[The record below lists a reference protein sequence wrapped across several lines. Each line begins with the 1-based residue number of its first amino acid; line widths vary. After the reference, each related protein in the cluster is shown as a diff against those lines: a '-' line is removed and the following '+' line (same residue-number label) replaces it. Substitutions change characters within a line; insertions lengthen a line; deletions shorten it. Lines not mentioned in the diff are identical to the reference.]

1 MFSFKK
7 TVEKYKKNYLNSL
20 ENVLDSGMGM
30 LGPQVKKLENELS
43 NFTGAKHTIC
53 CQSGTFALSLALK
66 ALDIK
71 EGDEVITTPF
81 TWISSTSTIVHSGAT
96 PIFVDIEF
104 DSFNIDINLIEKS
117 ITKKTKAILIVNL
130 FGKLINNIDLLLE
143 LKKKH
148 NLFIIEDAAQSF
160 GAFNDK
166 YKSCDGTIGDIC
178 CTSFYPTKPL
188 CGFGDGGACFTNN
201 DNLNHKLKLLRNHGM
216 SSYGN
221 INILG
226 WNARMNEFQAA
237 IILIN
242 LQNFKQKTKNRQIL
256 ANLYN
261 DKILVECIKPKLDK
275 GHMVAQYSILIENRT
290 QFINYLN
297 KNNISSKIFYSK
309 SILDQSVFEKY
320 KINNLP
326 NTDIIKNKIIS
337 IPCYDTLTLEEINNI
352 IDIINNY
359 IIKC

>member
-7 TVEKYKKNYLNSL
+7 TVEKHKKEYLNLL

-30 LGPQVKKLENELS
+30 LGPKVKELEKQLS
-43 NFTGAKHTIC
+43 NYTGSNHTIC

-81 TWISSTSTIVHSGAT
+81 TWISSTSTIVQSGAT
-96 PIFVDIEF
+96 PVFVDIEM
-104 DSFNIDINLIEKS
+104 DSFNIDVKLIEKS
-117 ITKKTKAILIVNL
+117 ITKKTKGILIVNL

-143 LKKKH
+143 LKNKY

-166 YKSCDGTIGDIC
+166 YKSCDGNIGDIC

-201 DNLNHKLKLLRNHGM
+201 DNINNKLKKLRNHGM

-221 INILG
+221 IDILG

-242 LQNFKQKTKNRQIL
+242 LQNFKEKTKNRQTI

-261 DKILVECIKPKLDK
+261 EKILLKCVKPNLDK
-275 GHMVAQYSILIENRT
+275 GHMVAQYSILIENRNN
-290 QFINYLN
+290 FIDYLN
-297 KNNISSKIFYSK
+297 KNNIASKIFYHK
-309 SILDQSVFEKY
+309 SILDQSIFKKY
-320 KINNLP
+320 KTIDLP
-326 NTDIIKNKIIS
+326 ITDIVKNKIIS
-337 IPCYDTLTLEEINNI
+337 IPCYDTLDMKEVNR
-352 IDIINNY
+352 IINKINVY
-359 IIKC
+359 K

>member
-1 MFSFKK
+1 
-7 TVEKYKKNYLNSL
+7 
-20 ENVLDSGMGM
+20 
-30 LGPQVKKLENELS
+30 
-43 NFTGAKHTIC
+43 
-53 CQSGTFALSLALK
+53 
-66 ALDIK
+66 
-71 EGDEVITTPF
+71 
-81 TWISSTSTIVHSGAT
+81 
-96 PIFVDIEF
+96 
-104 DSFNIDINLIEKS
+104 
-117 ITKKTKAILIVNL
+117 
-130 FGKLINNIDLLLE
+130 
-143 LKKKH
+143 
-148 NLFIIEDAAQSF
+148 
-160 GAFNDK
+160 
-166 YKSCDGTIGDIC
+166 
-178 CTSFYPTKPL
+178 
-188 CGFGDGGACFTNN
+188 
-201 DNLNHKLKLLRNHGM
+201 
-216 SSYGN
+216 
-221 INILG
+221 
-226 WNARMNEFQAA
+226 MNEFQAA